1 MQRETSSEMGKAQIP
16 LGSSRHDSTRS
27 TCRASRARRVE
38 CVEPC
43 CWTSST
49 QPKCMGRVEQV
60 ESCRD
65 VTWRAKWNLGLN
77 TTARSVVFLRR
88 PPFCTNWPNSSDDR
102 CAAVHGKCALVR
114 NIAFGWS
121 SPIGEFFQDDTTCR
135 LATTCRACAIL
146 KVGGRQDPLNNRPSR
161 LRRRVDGLPN

>member
-1 MQRETSSEMGKAQIP
+1 MWCIIKCTCTCGRKLWQPFKTIDRIVSVSAALVTFRNTCSGKPSEMGKAQIP

-38 CVEPC
+38 CVAPC

-77 TTARSVVFLRR
+77 TTARSVVFFTASTILYQLTKFIWR
-88 PPFCTNWPNSSDDR
+88 PMCCSARKVCACT
-102 CAAVHGKCALVR
+102 
-114 NIAFGWS
+114 
-121 SPIGEFFQDDTTCR
+121 
-135 LATTCRACAIL
+135 
-146 KVGGRQDPLNNRPSR
+146 
-161 LRRRVDGLPN
+161 